1 MKLEFKK
8 SKYPIFKIA
17 FWILIFCSI
26 VMISLITKYGAYRLD
41 VKGFS
46 EILNPVSLNISSNR
60 HINEQVFVCFN
71 DFCKAPVPNSKIA
84 QRAGL
89 NYIYSASY
97 NFEDKDFY
105 NQKIKSV
112 SFAIPKDIKNFKNKF
127 EEIDLFVGEKAYH
140 YNFSDL
146 EKMNKK
152 IVPIEISNTNKK
164 IDFIVYTFDIGN
176 YVGLANHLL
185 ILFISLLVNCKFYII
200 TYSWLLIAFLIFLF
214 NKDAFKIDFKKKL
227 IYSFSGFL
235 FVLIFFGAIFFMG
248 PKIKNDVFLDFV
260 AYDIQK
266 YPEDIKIHIISNKKE
281 DYYQKYFKNNKD
293 VLTKNIVWHS
303 VEKPVN
309 GIDKDAYVKDNKK
322 TIIYLS
328 SDITDTMIL
337 SISNPRAKI
346 YNLNS
351 INVASITYN

>member
-1 MKLEFKK
+1 
-8 SKYPIFKIA
+8 
-17 FWILIFCSI
+17 
-26 VMISLITKYGAYRLD
+26 
-41 VKGFS
+41 
-46 EILNPVSLNISSNR
+46 
-60 HINEQVFVCFN
+60 
-71 DFCKAPVPNSKIA
+71 
-84 QRAGL
+84 
-89 NYIYSASY
+89 
-97 NFEDKDFY
+97 
-105 NQKIKSV
+105 
-112 SFAIPKDIKNFKNKF
+112 
-127 EEIDLFVGEKAYH
+127 
-140 YNFSDL
+140 
-146 EKMNKK
+146 
-152 IVPIEISNTNKK
+152 
-164 IDFIVYTFDIGN
+164 
-176 YVGLANHLL
+176 
-185 ILFISLLVNCKFYII
+185 
-200 TYSWLLIAFLIFLF
+200 
-214 NKDAFKIDFKKKL
+214 
-227 IYSFSGFL
+227 
-235 FVLIFFGAIFFMG
+235 MG